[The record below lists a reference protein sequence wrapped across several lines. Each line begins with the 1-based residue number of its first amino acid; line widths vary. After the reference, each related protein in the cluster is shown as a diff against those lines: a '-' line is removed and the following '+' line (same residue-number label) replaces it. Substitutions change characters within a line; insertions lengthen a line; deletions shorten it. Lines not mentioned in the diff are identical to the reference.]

1 MEKGGQRVRNRP
13 YKKKRTAASVARP
26 AYVTRRGRRPER
38 LEPSTLDEEEDGQTG
53 QNCPSKMKRKA
64 ERKTA
69 REVRT
74 VPVK

>member
-1 MEKGGQRVRNRP
+1 MKRGGQRVRNRP
-13 YKKKRTAASVARP
+13 YKKKRKAASVARP
-26 AYVTRRGRRPER
+26 GYVTRRGRRPER

-53 QNCPSKMKRKA
+53 QNYPSKVNRKA